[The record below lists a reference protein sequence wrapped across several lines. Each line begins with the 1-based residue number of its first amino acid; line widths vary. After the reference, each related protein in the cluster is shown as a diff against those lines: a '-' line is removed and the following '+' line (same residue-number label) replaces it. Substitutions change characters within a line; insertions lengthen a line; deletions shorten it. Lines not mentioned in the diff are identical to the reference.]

1 VKYVYMMVNAWSFE
15 VLSGWRPRIVEFEWV
30 DRFRRLEVSDWAIG
44 VDGVDGADGA
54 DGDGW

>member
-1 VKYVYMMVNAWSFE
+1 MMVNAWSFE